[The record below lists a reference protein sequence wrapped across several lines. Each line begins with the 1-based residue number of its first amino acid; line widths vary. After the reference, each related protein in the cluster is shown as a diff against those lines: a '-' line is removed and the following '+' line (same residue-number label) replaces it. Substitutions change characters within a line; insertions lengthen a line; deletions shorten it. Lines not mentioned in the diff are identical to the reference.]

1 MSGKTIDATPE
12 KRIFLSII
20 SEYDLKRS
28 ICELIDNAIDLWTRT
43 KREDLVIQIKLDDR
57 QQSISI
63 NDNAGGIEEEKLDHI
78 ISPGKTS
85 NDIDDDVIGYFGV
98 GSKRAVVAL
107 AQDIAIKSRF
117 ENDKT
122 YVVKLDE
129 DWITNDASWLLPY
142 AESTTQL
149 SPFSTLIEL
158 NKLRI
163 HIDQDDIVELKTQL
177 SEVYARFI
185 RRGVT
190 IEVNDEILVAIDFDD
205 EWSYPPKLFP
215 TEFVGEVNIEGR
227 TVEVHI
233 LSGLIDHP
241 GDPDDSYGVFVYC
254 NKRLIARGLK
264 DYSVGFTPG
273 LVGNPHY
280 NISLARTIVSIQGQ
294 SRDMPWDSSK
304 SSINAK
310 HEIWQS
316 IRQSVIDA
324 TKRYVQVSRS
334 LQGKWNKEVFS
345 YPTGHIEYEK
355 LDNITSIPK
364 SYLPKPAPSR
374 KKWHQKIISKNAATL
389 KNKPWAAGILDS
401 AIAADMIYRQP
412 LAHKNRISLIVL
424 DSTLE
429 IAYKEYL
436 VNEVKIGVRK
446 FKDISDNRSLVQDE
460 VLKHIPLT
468 DDEVKKIDHYY
479 KLRCDLI
486 HQRATP
492 NVGDD
497 DIEDYRDIVENVL
510 EVMFGVEL

>member
-1 MSGKTIDATPE
+1 MAKKTLDATPE

-43 KREDLVIQIKLDDR
+43 KREDLVIRIELDTR

-63 NDNAGGIEEEKLDHI
+63 HDNAGGLEEDRLDHI

-85 NDIDDDVIGYFGV
+85 NDIDDSVIGYFGV

-107 AQDIAIKSRF
+107 AKDISIKSRF
-117 ENDKT
+117 GTGKT
-122 YVVKLDE
+122 FLVKLDE
-129 DWITNDASWLLPY
+129 DWITNDSSWHLPY
-142 AESTTQL
+142 TEAPAPL
-149 SPFSTLIEL
+149 SPSSTVIEL
-158 NKLRI
+158 GKLRI
-163 HIDQDDIVELKTQL
+163 HVSKDDTEELKAQL
-177 SEVYARFI
+177 SEIYARFI
-185 RRGVT
+185 ESGVT
-190 IEVNDEILVAIDFDD
+190 IEIDGEILGAIHFDD
-205 EWSYPPKLFP
+205 EWSYPPKLLP
-215 TEFVGEVNIEGR
+215 TRFIGAVEIEGR
-227 TVEVHI
+227 MVEVEI

-254 NKRLIARGLK
+254 NNRLISRGLK
-264 DYSVGFTPG
+264 DFSVGFTSG

-280 NISLARTIVSIQGQ
+280 NVSLARTIVSLIGQ
-294 SRDMPWDSSK
+294 SQDMPWDSSK

-316 IRQSVIDA
+316 IRKSVIDA
-324 TKRYVQVSRS
+324 TKRYAQVSRS
-334 LQGKWNKEVFS
+334 LQGVWEKEVFKHS
-345 YPTGHIEYEK
+345 TGNIENAK
-355 LDNITSIPK
+355 LDNIENIPK

-374 KKWHQKIISKNAATL
+374 TKWHQKIINKNAATL
-389 KNKPWAAGILDS
+389 RKKRWAAGILDS
-401 AIAADMIYRQP
+401 ILAADMIFGGP

-436 VNEVKIGVRK
+436 VSEVGIGVRK
-446 FKDISDNRSLVQDE
+446 FKEISENRKRVQDE
-460 VLKHIPLT
+460 VLKHIPL
-468 DDEVKKIDHYY
+468 DEDEVKKINHYY
-479 KLRCDLI
+479 KMRCDLI

-497 DIEDYRDIVENVL
+497 DIEDYRAIVGEVL
-510 EVMFGVEL
+510 EVMFGIEL